1 MGYLNSHISGYSYR
15 PQFGPE
21 IRGIRHCLGTECQK
35 KHDVSQRIIQGT
47 LIYIAKTE
55 TLSVYNVT

>member
-1 MGYLNSHISGYSYR
+1 MNAHMGYLNSHISGYSYR

-35 KHDVSQRIIQGT
+35 KHDVS
-47 LIYIAKTE
+47 
-55 TLSVYNVT
+55 